1 MVQFMLEHAP
11 RKLGGLNGH
20 LVAVEVTPNHVDV
33 LGADDFPRQAG
44 HGQAPLQI
52 RPLPRRF
59 DDLGVDQRVG
69 ASAVIQIPD
78 KESLLHA
85 DLRCRQA
92 KPGGVV
98 HGLDHVVHQA
108 SQPPIYVGDID
119 GTLLE
124 DGVSDHTDL
133 VGRHREQATVA
144 TVPHPQPG
152 SSDHYFS
159 AEPVGASAPRQVE
172 MVLPEGRLVRL
183 TTDAGVFSADK
194 IDAGTRVLLA
204 EGPPVANATALADVG
219 CGYGA
224 ITIALALRAPG
235 ATVWAVD
242 VNERA
247 RALCQAN
254 AEANGVADR
263 VRVVAPAG
271 VPTDLKLDQLWS
283 NPPIR
288 VGKEALHDLLATWLR
303 RLKPEM
309 GTATLVVQKHLGADS
324 LARWLTDEGWPTQR
338 VVSRGGYRILSV
350 SATTEEV
357 PS

>member
-1 MVQFMLEHAP
+1 
-11 RKLGGLNGH
+11 
-20 LVAVEVTPNHVDV
+20 
-33 LGADDFPRQAG
+33 
-44 HGQAPLQI
+44 
-52 RPLPRRF
+52 
-59 DDLGVDQRVG
+59 
-69 ASAVIQIPD
+69 
-78 KESLLHA
+78 
-85 DLRCRQA
+85 
-92 KPGGVV
+92 
-98 HGLDHVVHQA
+98 
-108 SQPPIYVGDID
+108 
-119 GTLLE
+119 
-124 DGVSDHTDL
+124 
-133 VGRHREQATVA
+133 
-144 TVPHPQPG
+144 
-152 SSDHYFS
+152 
-159 AEPVGASAPRQVE
+159 

-204 EGPPVANATALADVG
+204 EGPPVAEASALADVG

-224 ITIALALRAPG
+224 ITIALALRAPD

-263 VRVVAPAG
+263 VRVVAPDE
-271 VPTDLKLDQLWS
+271 VPEDLKLDQVWS

-288 VGKEALHDLLATWLR
+288 VGKDALHELLVTWLG
-303 RLKPEM
+303 RLKPET

-324 LARWLTDEGWPTQR
+324 LARWLTDGGWPTQR
-338 VVSRGGYRILSV
+338 VVSRGGYRILRV

>member
-1 MVQFMLEHAP
+1 
-11 RKLGGLNGH
+11 
-20 LVAVEVTPNHVDV
+20 
-33 LGADDFPRQAG
+33 
-44 HGQAPLQI
+44 
-52 RPLPRRF
+52 
-59 DDLGVDQRVG
+59 
-69 ASAVIQIPD
+69 
-78 KESLLHA
+78 
-85 DLRCRQA
+85 
-92 KPGGVV
+92 
-98 HGLDHVVHQA
+98 
-108 SQPPIYVGDID
+108 
-119 GTLLE
+119 
-124 DGVSDHTDL
+124 
-133 VGRHREQATVA
+133 
-144 TVPHPQPG
+144 
-152 SSDHYFS
+152 
-159 AEPVGASAPRQVE
+159 

-183 TTDAGVFSADK
+183 RTDAGVFSADK

-204 EGPPVANATALADVG
+204 EGPAVAEATALADVG

-224 ITIALALRAPG
+224 ITIVLALRAPE

-263 VRVVAPAG
+263 VRVVAPAD
-271 VPTDLKLDQLWS
+271 VPADLKLDQVWS

-288 VGKEALHDLLATWLR
+288 VGKEALHDLLATWLG
-303 RLKPEM
+303 RLKPGT

-324 LARWLTDEGWPTQR
+324 LARWLTDGGWPTER